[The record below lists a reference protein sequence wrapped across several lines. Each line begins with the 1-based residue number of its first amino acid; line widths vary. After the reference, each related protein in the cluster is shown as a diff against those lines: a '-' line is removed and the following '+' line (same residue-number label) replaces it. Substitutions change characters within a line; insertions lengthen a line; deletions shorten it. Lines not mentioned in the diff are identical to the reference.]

1 MKRALF
7 WFLLLAALPP
17 AYAVPSLA
25 EPTCSTNCVSI
36 EQKGHFAVVTGY
48 NPEGVEVYMESVLID
63 EGATHE
69 LGYEGNAKKKPKPVT
84 SSSHTTLPL
93 RGGGSL
99 HTTVTTFTQSSSTL
113 INIINAVYDPKSNLY
128 AVDVIKKRAQI

>member
-63 EGATHE
+63 KSIHRMLSVTCVH
-69 LGYEGNAKKKPKPVT
+69 LCCISDT
-84 SSSHTTLPL
+84 SS
-93 RGGGSL
+93 R
-99 HTTVTTFTQSSSTL
+99 
-113 INIINAVYDPKSNLY
+113 
-128 AVDVIKKRAQI
+128 